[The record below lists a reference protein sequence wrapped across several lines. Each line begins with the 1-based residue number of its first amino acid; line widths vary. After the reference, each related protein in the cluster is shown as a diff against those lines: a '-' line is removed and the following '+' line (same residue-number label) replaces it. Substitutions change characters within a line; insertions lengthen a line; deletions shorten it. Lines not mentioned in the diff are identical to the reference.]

1 MNATLVEDRKQ
12 TEPLAVRVWVEERKI
27 FLELTDGRIVG
38 FPADRF
44 KRLRD
49 ASTTQLKHVTLRLN
63 GYALRWENLDED
75 LSVPGVVAG
84 HFELPP
90 ASRRTLA
97 IAEKR
102 APYGTVHKAPKIASR
117 QKKNL

>member
-1 MNATLVEDRKQ
+1 MNAIRVEARKH
-12 TEPLAVRVWVEERKI
+12 TEPLAVRVWVEERTI

-49 ASTTQLKHVTLRLN
+49 GSNSQLKTVTLRLN

-102 APYGTVHKAPKIASR
+102 ATYGGIDKNRKITER
-117 QKKNL
+117 QKKNR